1 VVEPQLVRIDVVEPQ
16 LERRRLVKPQLV
28 VADRSIGAPP
38 NEGIPM
44 TEQPP
49 SVQPRVAAVR
59 AWLLVVVLAA
69 AAALGSLGLPA
80 GPPRAPGVLTLSWP
94 VLALLFVVAE
104 SCVVHLRFGGD
115 AHSFALGDIPLVLGL
130 FLATPDHLIVAR
142 LLGTLASLAWHR
154 RQPILKLC
162 FNLAMFS
169 LGAAVA
175 IRIWHALVGH
185 SSAFGGRA
193 WLAALVAVMATD
205 VLTTVVISGMLAL
218 RRGRVEVSTVLTPL
232 WTGLLSSGANT
243 CVALV
248 ALDVLRVDWR
258 GTWALLAVAALLGFA
273 QRAYTGLTRRNNAL
287 EQLNTFVRE
296 VDVAQELQTGV
307 ADVLRVVREMLQA
320 HVAAVE
326 ITDPTGELAAYWYDG
341 DGLHEGAPAEPPSVP
356 PSRSWRRWSWH
367 ANAGT
372 SSLAVTLSVDA
383 QPTGRLRVVG
393 RLGDVGQFGPDDA
406 RLLNAIGNHAGIAL
420 RNGRLVDQLREQAR
434 LNAYQATHDA
444 LTDLPNR
451 LSFERTLTDF
461 LAAGQIAAVLLLD
474 LDRFKEVNDTLGHAV
489 GDQLLCEIGQR
500 LRSAVPASACVA
512 RFGGDEFALLLP
524 GADQAEAL
532 RHAAVV
538 HVALSQ
544 PLRLRD
550 VMLSADAS
558 VGIALAPDHGDD
570 SESLLRHAD
579 AAMYAAKATHRNS
592 AVYVPEADYHTAS
605 RLAMVGELKEAI
617 AGDQLRLYYQPKAEL
632 RTGAVH
638 SVEALVRWQHP
649 ARGLVPPDEFI
660 SLAEQ
665 TGLIGGLTDWVMHTA
680 LRQQRQWLDAGID
693 LKIAINVSPRLLDD
707 ESLPATV
714 AALLDAHAVAAD
726 RVILEITE
734 NTVMTN
740 PDHVIEVL
748 DRLREVGITLSM
760 GDFGIG
766 HSSMA
771 YLKKLPIDEVKIDKL
786 FVQGMANDAAD
797 HAIVQAIVQLAH
809 RLNLHVVAEGVETP
823 TCWQELAVMGVDTAQ
838 GYLLSRPVP
847 ADDLAKWFL
856 LRQSDRSEDIVTAAE
871 QALRVASGGR

>member
-1 VVEPQLVRIDVVEPQ
+1 
-16 LERRRLVKPQLV
+16 
-28 VADRSIGAPP
+28 
-38 NEGIPM
+38 M
-44 TEQPP
+44 TELPTR
-49 SVQPRVAAVR
+49 VEPRVAAVR
-59 AWLLVVVLAA
+59 SWILVGVLAV
-69 AAALGSLGLPA
+69 AALLGSIGLPA
-80 GPPRAPGVLTLSWP
+80 GPARLPGDVQLSWP
-94 VLALLFVVAE
+94 ILVLLFVVAE
-104 SCVVHLRFGGD
+104 SCVVHVRFGGD
-115 AHSFALGDIPLVLGL
+115 AHSFSLGDIPLVLGL
-130 FLATPDHLIVAR
+130 FLATPDQLIVAR

-154 RQPILKLC
+154 RQPFVKLC

-175 IRIWHALVGH
+175 IRIWNAIVGH
-185 SSAFGGRA
+185 SSVLGSRA
-193 WLAALVAVMATD
+193 WLAALLAIMATD
-205 VLTTVVISGMLAL
+205 VLTTVVISAMITL
-218 RRGRVEVSTVLTPL
+218 RRGRLDASTVITPL
-232 WTGLLSSGANT
+232 WTGLVSSAANT

-258 GTWALLAVAALLGFA
+258 GTWALLAVAALVGFA

-326 ITDPTGELAAYWYDG
+326 ITDPGGDIAAYWYDEA
-341 DGLHEGAPAEPPSVP
+341 GLHDGPPAEAPTVP
-356 PSRSWRRWSWH
+356 TGRGRRRLSWRAH
-367 ANAGT
+367 AGS
-372 SSLAVTLSVDA
+372 SSLAVTLSVDGEA
-383 QPTGRLRVVG
+383 TGRLRVIG

-420 RNGRLVDQLREQAR
+420 RNGRLVNELVEQAR
-434 LNAYQATHDA
+434 LNAYQANHDA

-451 LSFERTLTDF
+451 LSFGRTLTDF
-461 LAAGQIAAVLLLD
+461 LMAGQVAAVLLLD

-500 LRSAVPASACVA
+500 LRSAVSPTASVA

-524 GADQAEAL
+524 GADEAAA
-532 RHAAVV
+532 RRCAAAV
-538 HVALSQ
+538 HLALSQ
-544 PLRLRD
+544 PLSLRD

-558 VGIALAPDHGDD
+558 IGIALAPAHGAD
-570 SESLLRHAD
+570 SEALLRHAD
-579 AAMYAAKATHRNS
+579 AAMYAAKTAHRDT
-592 AVYVPEADYHTAS
+592 AVYVPEADYRTAS

-632 RTGAVH
+632 RTGAVR

-649 ARGLVPPDEFI
+649 DRGLVPPDEFI

-665 TGLIGGLTDWVMHTA
+665 TGLIASLTDWVMRTA
-680 LRQQRQWLDAGID
+680 LRQQREWLDAGIN
-693 LKIAINVSPRLLDD
+693 LKVAINISPRLLDD
-707 ESLPATV
+707 ESLPSTV
-714 AALLDAHAVAAD
+714 TEMLNAYSVDAD

-734 NTVMTN
+734 NAVMTN

-748 DRLREVGITLSM
+748 ERLREVGITLSM
-760 GDFGIG
+760 DDFGIG

-786 FVQGMANDAAD
+786 FVQGMANDSDD

-809 RLNLHVVAEGVETP
+809 RLDLHVVAEGVETP
-823 TCWQELAVMGVDTAQ
+823 SCWQELAVMGVDTAQ

-847 ADDLAKWFL
+847 AAELIKWLL
-856 LRQSDRSEDIVTAAE
+856 LRESERPEDIVTAAE
-871 QALRVASGGR
+871 QALRAASHGR